1 MTEKLTRYIGV
12 VGLGNAGAAIARA
25 FAAHGPVAGFDKDTG
40 RRQAAAN
47 AGIDAFDQLED
58 LAVLSMWL
66 FYHCRILRSVQTTAL
81 MACDKRPDLII
92 DTSTVTPQTAID
104 CAALAGNSAFVD
116 AAIAGGVLVWPAA
129 R

>member
-1 MTEKLTRYIGV
+1 MTEQLTRHIGV

-58 LAVLSMWL
+58 LAAAVDVVVLSL
-66 FYHCRILRSVQTTAL
+66 PHPEVSVVVTTAL
-81 MACDKRPDLII
+81 MECDKRPDLII

-104 CAALAGNSAFVD
+104 CAA
-116 AAIAGGVLVWPAA
+116 
-129 R
+129 